1 MLERFFKSLN
11 PLELIQEW
19 LLSVTETIVLSSYWV
34 CVIAGVIG
42 LLLYIWGLKKGKDI
56 AMITPA
62 IYIIIRILGSV
73 VLGV

>member
-19 LLSVTETIVLSSYWV
+19 LLSVAETIVLSSYWV
-34 CVIAGVIG
+34 CLIAGVIG
-42 LLLYIWGLKKGKDI
+42 LLLYIWGCKKGKNT

-62 IYIIIRILGSV
+62 IYIIIRILWSV

>member
-1 MLERFFKSLN
+1 MLEKFFKSLN
-11 PLELIQEW
+11 PLDMIQEW
-19 LLSVTETIVLSSYWV
+19 LIKISETIVLSSYWV

-42 LLLYIWGLKKGKDI
+42 LVLYIWGLKKGKDI

-62 IYIIIRILGSV
+62 IYIIVRILGSV

>member
-11 PLELIQEW
+11 PMELIQEW

-42 LLLYIWGLKKGKDI
+42 LLLYICGCKKGKNI
-56 AMITPA
+56 AIITPA

>member
-1 MLERFFKSLN
+1 MLERFFKSFN
-11 PLELIQEW
+11 PMELIQEW
-19 LLSVTETIVLSSYWV
+19 LLSVTETVVLSSYWI
-34 CVIAGVIG
+34 CVISGVIG
-42 LLLYIWGLKKGKDI
+42 LLLYIWGWEKGKDV